1 MKMFEKDAV
10 PGRDDACGL
19 RATGLHSVPCG
30 TGARPRVNLTRYH
43 DVLAQNH
50 RWRAEVSP
58 VGLAHVRGKVSAA
71 AFSRRCAQPGANW
84 SHTGGLGGT
93 SILHAI
99 EFEPNPTCISTE
111 ANLGG
116 LRVGH
121 IFESLIEAMV
131 AAGSTTQAI
140 CSSFVCQLA
149 KILECTAR
157 PTASPTNGPT

>member
-1 MKMFEKDAV
+1 
-10 PGRDDACGL
+10 
-19 RATGLHSVPCG
+19 
-30 TGARPRVNLTRYH
+30 VNLTRYH

-71 AFSRRCAQPGANW
+71 AFSRRCAQPGAN
-84 SHTGGLGGT
+84 SSDTGGLGGT

-157 PTASPTNGPT
+157 PAASPPNGPT